1 MSNYLNKSFFV
12 NLLLILIIFSLDRI
26 SKFYVISQSKKNLS
40 YDLFNSK
47 FLNISLI
54 WNEGIAFGLFSFD
67 EKFSYNLVTMII
79 FIVILIL
86 LIILVNAEKL
96 SRFGFIMVIG
106 GALGN
111 FVDRIFFSAVPDF
124 IDFYFRDF
132 HWFVFN
138 IADIFITLGVIC
150 LIYDEVFMENNVRN
164 ETKN

>member
-1 MSNYLNKSFFV
+1 MSNYLKKSFFV

-26 SKFYVISQSKKNLS
+26 SKFYVISQSEKNLS
-40 YDLFNSK
+40 YDLFQSK

-54 WNEGIAFGLFSFD
+54 WNEGIAFGLLSFD
-67 EKFSYNLVTMII
+67 EKYSYNLVTMII

-86 LIILVNAEKL
+86 LIILFNAEKL
-96 SRFGFIMVIG
+96 SRFGFVMIIG

-150 LIYDEVFMENNVRN
+150 LIYDEVFMENNVKN

>member
-1 MSNYLNKSFFV
+1 
-12 NLLLILIIFSLDRI
+12 
-26 SKFYVISQSKKNLS
+26 
-40 YDLFNSK
+40 
-47 FLNISLI
+47 
-54 WNEGIAFGLFSFD
+54 
-67 EKFSYNLVTMII
+67 MI
-79 FIVILIL
+79 
-86 LIILVNAEKL
+86 
-96 SRFGFIMVIG
+96 IG

>member
-1 MSNYLNKSFFV
+1 MSNYLNKSFFI

-26 SKFYVISQSKKNLS
+26 SKFYVISQSEKNLS
-40 YDLFNSK
+40 YDLFHSK

-54 WNEGIAFGLFSFD
+54 WNEGIAFGLLSFD

-96 SRFGFIMVIG
+96 SRFGFIMIIG